1 MKFQLIRPF
10 VAVVLLLQAGFLWA
24 QTNDSAKVN
33 KLSFGID
40 FMTHGEMMRGGL
52 PIDLDDG
59 VKVNYAKFQDVLE
72 KIK

>member
-40 FMTHGEMMRGGL
+40 FMTHGEMMRRNDAWRTSYRPGRRTGR
-52 PIDLDDG
+52 
-59 VKVNYAKFQDVLE
+59 
-72 KIK
+72 

>member
-52 PIDLDDG
+52 PIDLDDEP
-59 VKVNYAKFQDVLE
+59 VTQASCWAASV
-72 KIK
+72 

>member
-33 KLSFGID
+33 KLSFGI
-40 FMTHGEMMRGGL
+40 
-52 PIDLDDG
+52 
-59 VKVNYAKFQDVLE
+59 E
-72 KIK
+72 K